1 MTAIQQREAL
11 QNQIWKMANEVRG
24 AVDGW
29 DFKQFVLGMLFY
41 RFICEHFVDYIE
53 AGDPDVNYPQM
64 ADEDID
70 HEVRTEVIKEKGYFI
85 YPSQLFSTV

>member
-53 AGDPDVNYPQM
+53 AGDPDVNYAQM

-70 HEVRTEVIKEKGYFI
+70 YEVRTEVIKEKGYFI
-85 YPSQLFSTV
+85 YPS